1 MRRLNQSLERKH
13 LTNLKKYGRI
23 YSIHMETE
31 IEKYYEDLFSMFTT
45 EGWNILMNT
54 VDENIQ
60 NINNVTTID
69 SQEKLFFAKG
79 QLDVLMTLRN
89 YKTSIEAAYEN
100 VQDTE

>member
-1 MRRLNQSLERKH
+1 MDKD
-13 LTNLKKYGRI
+13 T
-23 YSIHMETE
+23 
-31 IEKYYEDLFSMFTT
+31 EKYYEDLFSMFTT

-60 NINNVTTID
+60 NINNVTIID

-100 VQDTE
+100 AQDTE